1 MKTIRRT
8 AVKNLVVDLM
18 YGDRTDS
25 DFKYIIDRRI
35 RRMHSNE
42 EFPMTPLLESTLKE
56 YNLYDKDTF
65 NQNTMRKYN
74 RELKSRGF
82 CDVKDAI
89 QVEHMRSV
97 KTMTKELMDIEL
109 TDDLEYNTEVVI
121 DYLIKYTYCIY
132 KLKYDEK
139 DLQPEF

>member
-1 MKTIRRT
+1 MKTLNKSSVRNI
-8 AVKNLVVDLM
+8 VIDLM
-18 YGDRTDS
+18 YGDRNDPI
-25 DFKYIIDRRI
+25 FKHIIDRRL
-35 RRMHSNE
+35 RRIHSKE

-56 YNLYDKDTF
+56 YDLYEDKTF

-74 RELKSRGF
+74 RELKKRGF
-82 CDVKDAI
+82 CDIKDAI

-97 KTMTKELMDIEL
+97 KTMIKELMEMDMS
-109 TDDLEYNTEVVI
+109 DDVEVNVKTVM
-121 DYLIKYTYCIY
+121 DYLVEFTYCIY

>member
-1 MKTIRRT
+1 MKTLNESSVR
-8 AVKNLVVDLM
+8 NLVIDLM
-18 YGDRTDS
+18 YGDRKDP
-25 DFKYIIDRRI
+25 DFKYIIDRRL
-35 RRMHSNE
+35 RRMHSKE

-56 YNLYDKDTF
+56 YDLYQGETF

-97 KTMTKELMDIEL
+97 KTMTKELMEMNISNDVE
-109 TDDLEYNTEVVI
+109 TNVDTVMN
-121 DYLIKYTYCIY
+121 YLIESTYCIY